1 MVDIKQQWY
10 CSSCKAHNDILDLTC
25 RYYFELCQ
33 TYRPIPLEKFAGWIS
48 LKRRGDLV
56 DVKYPDQTR
65 LPGEQRMRH
74 TEKELEEL
82 HARFFNN
89 ESTVVV
95 PNMDLAQLEEHI
107 HELEMIAFEAKVR
120 IQSATANKR
129 ERVAKLRQSERDRL
143 ISNPGISGSD
153 ALATI
158 AARKENLNT
167 ADKKAKLR
175 QTKAD
180 KAVESLAALGMSS
193 EEIAKILGKAKVA
206 EPKEKTP
213 TPKPTPS
220 FTEVNREQAEAR
232 MNRELVK
239 EAIEVISDKPKVSTE
254 PNLGFFK
261 FGK

>member
-1 MVDIKQQWY
+1 
-10 CSSCKAHNDILDLTC
+10 
-25 RYYFELCQ
+25 
-33 TYRPIPLEKFAGWIS
+33 
-48 LKRRGDLV
+48 
-56 DVKYPDQTR
+56 
-65 LPGEQRMRH
+65 MRH

-89 ESTVVV
+89 ESTQVV
-95 PNMDLAQLEEHI
+95 PDMDLAQLEEHI

-175 QTKAD
+175 QSKAD
-180 KAVESLAALGMSS
+180 KAFDSLAALGMSG
-193 EEIAKILGKAKVA
+193 EEIAKILGKAKLA
-206 EPKEKTP
+206 EPKEKNP
-213 TPKPTPS
+213 TPKPS

-239 EAIEVISDKPKVSTE
+239 EAIEVISDKPKVSAE